1 LDLKW
6 IWALLTAVG
15 YGATAWLAVR
25 RRWQRFT
32 TELLLAYVALST
44 LWIWSKQLS
53 SGAAVLRIS
62 LAYGL
67 VVLSTLLGMLTSLFV
82 HQNQKRAWLWAVDGG
97 TILLIMAVLDLTGAR
112 WRAWSKLSTLGLSSS
127 VAVIGWGLLSA
138 VAFVVSWSVFRKTW
152 RPLYRNRFRYWML
165 AIILLLFGAGL
176 FILLDHPYS
185 GFGVLLHMMGTAG
198 AVVALLAHRLPD
210 LSGVVRQLLRQI
222 MLTVLTGVVFLL
234 GIVAAQQAAQRI
246 GGMLGVALGSVG
258 VAAILALLFPV
269 LRQGLSVMLN
279 RLLFGEGYDPQRI
292 LQEYSQG
299 ISNILDLEV
308 LAPAAVGII
317 REAMGVHHGT
327 LVVCE
332 GDSDH
337 EGHRM
342 RLRPVPGV
350 GTLSLQPIVV
360 DAHSPLL
367 ASMVETR
374 APVSQYDLDLLPRF
388 QQVPDEQRRWFANL
402 GAEVYVPIHAQ
413 DRLLGILA
421 LGAKV
426 SSDPYT
432 SADVALLRT
441 LAGPT
446 AVALENARLV
456 DDLKQLNAEITQLNR
471 ELTKMNERLAIL
483 DKTKSDFISI
493 SSHELKTPLT
503 QVKGYADILLE
514 ISRGEASVHEAVQQ
528 MAEGIVRGVK
538 RLHGV
543 VDAMLDVSL
552 IEAEAFAVHAGL
564 ISLRYIV
571 EQVIDSL
578 EAPLIERRQ
587 TVISTGLSGLPNI
600 VADGTRLY
608 QALRNILIN
617 AIKFTPDDGSI
628 LVRARTIDE
637 GAAVEIAITDSG
649 VGIDSEHQELI
660 FEKFYRVDDL
670 NLHSTGQTKF
680 KGAGPGLGLPIAKG
694 IIEAHG
700 GHIWVES
707 SGHDEESLPGST
719 FYIVLPVNGQT
730 ADRAEI
736 SIQVSP
742 NASPGF

>member
-1 LDLKW
+1 VDLKW
-6 IWALLTAVG
+6 IWVLLTAVG
-15 YGATAWLAVR
+15 YGALVWLAVR
-25 RRWQRFT
+25 RRWQKLT
-32 TELLLAYVALST
+32 SELLLAYMALST
-44 LWIWSKQLS
+44 LWIWSKQLL
-53 SGAAVLRIS
+53 GGGVTLRIS

-67 VVLSTLLGMLTSLFV
+67 VVLSTLLGMLTSMFV
-82 HQNQKRAWLWAVDGG
+82 HQNPKRAWLWAVDGG
-97 TILLIMAVLDLTGAR
+97 VILSIMAALDLTGVR
-112 WRAWSKLSTLGLSSS
+112 WQAWSELSTLGLSSS
-127 VAVIGWGLLSA
+127 VAVIGWVLLSA
-138 VAFVVSWSVFRKTW
+138 VAFVVSWNVFRQTW

-165 AIILLLFGAGL
+165 AILLVLFGTGL

-185 GFGVLLHMMGTAG
+185 GLGVLLLMMGTAG
-198 AVVALLAHRLPD
+198 AVLALLAHRLPD

-222 MLTVLTGVVFLL
+222 MLTVLTGLVFLL
-234 GIVAAQQAAQRI
+234 GIVAAQQIAQRL
-246 GGMLGVALGSVG
+246 GGLLGVTLGSAG
-258 VAAILALLFPV
+258 VAVLLALLFPV
-269 LRQGLSVMLN
+269 LRRWLGAMLN

-317 REAMGVHHGT
+317 SEAMGVHHGT

-332 GDSDH
+332 GGSAQ
-337 EGHRM
+337 EGDEM

-350 GTLSLQPIVV
+350 GTLSLHPIVV
-360 DAHSPLL
+360 GARSPLL
-367 ASMVETR
+367 ASMVESR

-388 QQVPDEQRRWFANL
+388 QQAPEEQRRWFANM

-413 DRLLGILA
+413 GRLLGILA
-421 LGAKV
+421 LGAKA
-426 SSDPYT
+426 SGDPYT

-456 DDLKQLNAEITQLNR
+456 DDLKRLNAEITQLNR
-471 ELTKMNERLAIL
+471 ELTKTNERLAIL
-483 DKTKSDFISI
+483 DRTKSDFISI

-528 MAEGIVRGVK
+528 MVEGIMRGVK

-552 IEAEAFAVHAGL
+552 IEAQAFTVHPCP

-571 EQVIDSL
+571 EQVIDNL

-587 TVISTGLSGLPNI
+587 TVISSGLSGLPNVI
-600 VADGTRLY
+600 ADGTRLH

-628 LVRARTIDE
+628 LVRARTIAE

-649 VGIDSEHQELI
+649 IGIDSEHHELI
-660 FEKFYRVDDL
+660 FEKFYRASDL
-670 NLHSTGQTKF
+670 NLHSTGQSKF

-700 GHIWVES
+700 GRIWVES
-707 SGHDEESLPGST
+707 NGYDEESLPGST

-730 ADRAEI
+730 AGHAEI
-736 SIQVSP
+736 SI
-742 NASPGF
+742 